1 MALLTVTVGGILWFF
16 KSGIPAFRRLVF
28 VAFGVAAVG
37 VSARGRA
44 QAAGSTGV
52 PRHGV
57 NPAYFDTTCAACDQF
72 YRYANGGWLRTAT
85 IPPDDPEW
93 GAFAAIYERSLVAL
107 RAVLDSLPKS
117 NPAPGTP
124 EWKVAHFYASC
135 MDSARA
141 EADGAAPIK
150 PELARI
156 DAITDVPG
164 LQAELARLS
173 QMEVTPGFFFY
184 AAPDQKHSN
193 DVIANLSQGGLGLPE
208 RDYYFRADSVAQRT
222 RRQYVAHIGRTLV
235 LTGVPAATAGREA
248 QRIMALETALAKASM
263 TIVEQRDPNAIYH
276 KMTVAEL
283 GALTPGWSWAAY
295 FRDNGRPDIA
305 TVNVHQPKFFTA
317 FGQMLRKTPIADWK
331 SYLRWQYAAA
341 AAPLLSSAFVKE
353 NFDMSS
359 LLEGTTENRPRWKRC
374 LSQTD
379 GWMGEALGKVYVARE
394 FSPTAKARALS
405 LVQNLEAVL
414 HDDLA
419 TLPWMS
425 EATRTQAIE
434 KLDAF
439 VNKIGYPDHW
449 RDYSALEVQ
458 DAPFFTNA
466 TAAAAFE
473 SHRELAKIGKPTDR
487 AEWAMTPP
495 TVNAQYSSVHND
507 ITFPAGILQPPF
519 FDPDADD
526 ASNYGAIGSI
536 IGHEMTHGFDD
547 EGRQFDAQGNLRDW
561 WTAADASEYNKR
573 AALVVDQY
581 NHDLVIDTLHLNG
594 QQTLGENIADIGGLK
609 LAYAAMERALQG
621 KPRPLIDGFTPEQR
635 FFLAYAQEWSEIDRP
650 AYARTLVQ
658 ADVHSSPEW
667 RVETPVSNM
676 PEFAQAFHCPATAAL
691 VRPDSVRAQIW

>member
-1 MALLTVTVGGILWFF
+1 MRFIE
-16 KSGIPAFRRLVF
+16 SGFPAFRRLIF
-28 VAFGVAAVG
+28 VAFGVAALG
-37 VSARGRA
+37 VSPRGGA
-44 QAAGSTGV
+44 QTAGSAG
-52 PRHGV
+52 PPGHGI

-72 YRYANGGWLRTAT
+72 YRYANGSWLKTAT
-85 IPPDDPEW
+85 IPPDYPEW

-156 DAITDVPG
+156 DAITGVPG
-164 LQAELARLS
+164 LVAEIARLH
-173 QMEVTPGFFFY
+173 QMRIGPAFFFY
-184 AAPDQKHSN
+184 ASPDAKHSN
-193 DVIANLSQGGLGLPE
+193 DVIGNLIQGGLGLPE
-208 RDYYFRADSVAQRT
+208 RDYYFRADTVAERT
-222 RRQYVAHIGRTLV
+222 RRQYVAHVARVLV
-235 LTGVPAATAGREA
+235 LTGVPAAMAGREA
-248 QRIMALETALAKASM
+248 ERIMTLETALAKASM
-263 TIVEQRDPNAIYH
+263 TIVEQRDPKATYH
-276 KMTVAEL
+276 KMTAAEL
-283 GALTPGWSWAAY
+283 AALTPGWSWAAY
-295 FRDNGRPDIA
+295 FGAYGRADLA
-305 TVNVHQPKFFTA
+305 TIDVHQPKFFTA
-317 FGQMLRKTPIADWK
+317 FGHMLQATPMADWK
-331 SYLRWQYAAA
+331 SYLRWQYTAAM
-341 AAPLLSSAFVKE
+341 APYLSTAFVKE
-353 NFDMSS
+353 NFEMSS
-359 LLEGTTENRPRWKRC
+359 VLDGTTEIRPRWKQC

-379 GWMGEALGKVYVARE
+379 GQLGEALGKVYVARE
-394 FSPTAKARALS
+394 FSPAAKAKALT

-419 TLPWMS
+419 ALPWMS
-425 EATRTQAIE
+425 EATRKQAIE

-449 RDYSALEVQ
+449 RDYSALEVR
-458 DAPFFTNA
+458 DGTFLTNV
-466 TAAAAFE
+466 TAASEFE
-473 SHRELAKIGKPTDR
+473 SRRETAKIGKPTDR
-487 AEWAMTPP
+487 TEWAMTPP
-495 TVNAQYSSVHND
+495 TVNAQYSSLLND

-519 FDPDADD
+519 FDSDADD

-561 WTAADASEYNKR
+561 WTPADASEYNKR

-581 NHDLVIDTLHLNG
+581 NHDLVVDTLHLNG
-594 QQTLGENIADIGGLK
+594 RQTLGENIADIGGLK

-658 ADVHSSPEW
+658 VDVHSSPEW

-691 VRPDSVRAQIW
+691 VRPDSARAQIW